1 MATATK
7 TNERPGT
14 RASVRY
20 VRSSATK
27 ARVVLD
33 LIRGQSYGE
42 ASEILEFSER
52 AIARTIKKCLDS
64 AVANAETNDSIPGD
78 ELYVAACYAD
88 EGPTL
93 KRWRPRAR
101 GRATRINKRTCHIT
115 IIVAR
120 YTPEQLQAIRDR
132 EALKG
137 SGSSSSNAA
146 EARRRRVAR
155 SRQREEA
162 RAAAEHDHDH
172 DGEDGEAGTDEA
184 EEASTEEPVIDEA
197 GIDAAMAAVDE
208 ASGDEADDAE
218 ADIDIDID
226 IDEDVA
232 AGDEADEA
240 GTDDDTSDGDTPE
253 GDDEEES

>member
-1 MATATK
+1 MATATKTK

-20 VRSSATK
+20 VRSSASK
-27 ARVVLD
+27 AREVLD
-33 LIRGQSYGE
+33 LIRGKSYGE
-42 ASEILEFSER
+42 ASEIVEFSER
-52 AIARTIKKCLDS
+52 AIARTVKKCLDS
-64 AVANAETNDSIPGD
+64 AVANAETNNSIPGD

-120 YTPEQLQAIRDR
+120 YTPEQLQEIRDR

-137 SGSSSSNAA
+137 SGSASSNAA

-172 DGEDGEAGTDEA
+172 EEGEAAADDEA
-184 EEASTEEPVIDEA
+184 AESETEASVDQA
-197 GIDAAMAAVDE
+197 AIDAAMAAVDD
-208 ASGDEADDAE
+208 ASGEEAADEEAADEEAADPEPADDEAADREPGHDDEPGDDDSEDAE
-218 ADIDIDID
+218 
-226 IDEDVA
+226 E
-232 AGDEADEA
+232 
-240 GTDDDTSDGDTPE
+240 E
-253 GDDEEES
+253 G